1 MFIFSENRH
10 PAPIKKIES
19 CMYDLELNIIRKI
32 KNGEFN
38 VFEQIVEK
46 YKDKAMT
53 LTMRILK
60 NREEAEDSL
69 QEAFIKAF
77 RAIIEGQFEE
87 RSKFSTYFY
96 RIVYNTALDNYKKLK
111 TKTYNLIRMDDVSG
125 DSGKDDISFNEMKI
139 DRNRYGVSDIYR
151 TDKSAM
157 DIEIREL
164 INEYL
169 GKLPEKYSVILT
181 LFYINDLSHDEI
193 SETLGLPLGTVKN
206 RIFRA
211 KEKLKEIITEVYSQE
226 SLMEFIYAF

>member
-1 MFIFSENRH
+1 LFIFSENRH

>member
-1 MFIFSENRH
+1 
-10 PAPIKKIES
+10 
-19 CMYDLELNIIRKI
+19 MYDLELNIIRKI

>member
-1 MFIFSENRH
+1 
-10 PAPIKKIES
+10 
-19 CMYDLELNIIRKI
+19 
-32 KNGEFN
+32 
-38 VFEQIVEK
+38 
-46 YKDKAMT
+46 
-53 LTMRILK
+53 
-60 NREEAEDSL
+60 
-69 QEAFIKAF
+69 
-77 RAIIEGQFEE
+77 
-87 RSKFSTYFY
+87 
-96 RIVYNTALDNYKKLK
+96 
-111 TKTYNLIRMDDVSG
+111 
-125 DSGKDDISFNEMKI
+125 
-139 DRNRYGVSDIYR
+139 
-151 TDKSAM
+151 M